1 MTATAFK
8 QAFNNAEDY
17 TGWGLPDLS
26 VLDEGRRSP
35 PDLPGAIFGGAFAE
49 LVRLAADK
57 GAPVD
62 YVALSWLVG
71 CASLIGSKRRAVPYA
86 GSTWE
91 EPSILWLGLV
101 GDPSHNKSPSLDPL
115 MNILRKLEDDRTD
128 EHMESIAAWKAD
140 CERARVEKASWQDA
154 VKAAAK
160 DSLDTPP
167 LPDNARDP
175 DEPRRRRY
183 YVQDTTPESMGS
195 ILLGNPEGSLMFR
208 DELAGWL
215 SSFDRYNPGGRTYW
229 LEAYGG
235 RSYTID
241 RKGSPEP
248 MRIPYNGVN
257 VIGGIQPG
265 KLSEC
270 LLHVTD
276 DGLAA
281 RLLFTWPNRPEFS
294 RPSSNADLRGF
305 EDALRRLD
313 GLEWG
318 MDEFGKRVPVR
329 VMLDAAAADVFDRC
343 QQFYRDQE
351 LEAGG
356 LLKSFIGKLSG
367 LTLRLALAAQYAAWA
382 YRGGIEPRSITAET
396 LEAVADFVSGY
407 ALPMAER
414 VYGDAA
420 LPQDERNAATLA
432 RHIKKRRLRSI
443 NTRELQRADRLPGLR
458 EAADIAPAVEALV
471 EAGWLRLDGRRRG
484 GTVGRH
490 SSDYLVNPAIHGVRD
505 AA

>member
-1 MTATAFK
+1 MTAFK
-8 QAFNNAEDY
+8 RAYQNAENF
-17 TGWGLPDLS
+17 TGWGIPDLS
-26 VLDEGRRSP
+26 VLDEGRRP
-35 PDLPGAIFGGAFAE
+35 PPQLPPAMFGNVWSE
-49 LVRLAADK
+49 LLRIAADK
-57 GAPVD
+57 GAPLD
-62 YVALSWLVG
+62 YVALSWLVVS
-71 CASLIGSKRRAVPYA
+71 ASLIGSKRRAVPYP

-115 MNILRKLEDDRTD
+115 MNILRKIEDERTD
-128 EHMESIAAWKAD
+128 EHLETVSVWKAD
-140 CERARVEKASWQDA
+140 CERARIEKANWSEA

-160 DSLDTPP
+160 DGLNTPP
-167 LPDNARDP
+167 LPDSAHEP
-175 DEPRRRRY
+175 EEPRRRRY

-215 SSFDRYNPGGRTYW
+215 SSFERYNPGGRTYW

-248 MRIPYNGVN
+248 MRIPYNVVS

-265 KLSEC
+265 KLAET
-270 LLHVTD
+270 LLHVAD

-294 RPSSNADLRGF
+294 RPSSMADLRGI
-305 EDALRRLD
+305 EAALRRLD

-318 MDEFGKRVPVR
+318 ADDFGKRAPVR
-329 VMLDAAAADVFDRC
+329 VMLDGDAADVFDRC
-343 QQFYRDQE
+343 QQFYRDKE

-356 LLKSFIGKLSG
+356 LLKSFIGKLPG
-367 LTLRLALAAQYAAWA
+367 LTLRLALAAQFAGWA
-382 YRGGIEPRSITAET
+382 YHGGPEPKSITAET
-396 LEAVADFVSGY
+396 LGAVADFVADY

-432 RHIKKRRLRSI
+432 RHIKRHRLRSV
-443 NTRELQRADRLPGLR
+443 NTRELQRTDRLPGLR
-458 EAADIAPAVEALV
+458 EAADIAPAVDALV
-471 EAGWLRLDGRRRG
+471 EAGWLRLDGKRKG

-490 SSDYLVNPAIHGVRD
+490 SSDYLVNPAICGVRD